1 MDSTPSDLNLI
12 IFFARIACEFLTR
25 EKCVCM
31 AQLPAPGS
39 TRSTTSSRPP
49 SRAPVRRHEA
59 LPRLPQ
65 VTRQDTAPS
74 SKQHRAIRDTA
85 CRLFTHE
92 PENGTFPII
101 CVNGGLIFE
110 HKLLWPALSALAAR
124 RRVIHGLADVLTFE
138 MEQETVRRL
147 GPAATLLPVPAAGH
161 NAFLEQPS
169 VVFPAI
175 EAFLTAAERT
185 TTL

>member
-1 MDSTPSDLNLI
+1 M
-12 IFFARIACEFLTR
+12 
-25 EKCVCM
+25 
-31 AQLPAPGS
+31 
-39 TRSTTSSRPP
+39 
-49 SRAPVRRHEA
+49 RRFRDFGKS
-59 LPRLPQ
+59 LGKTPRLHQ
-65 VTRQDTAPS
+65 S
-74 SKQHRAIRDTA
+74 SIELSGIQFAV
-85 CRLFTHE
+85 FSTHE
-92 PENGTFPII
+92 PENGTFPIV